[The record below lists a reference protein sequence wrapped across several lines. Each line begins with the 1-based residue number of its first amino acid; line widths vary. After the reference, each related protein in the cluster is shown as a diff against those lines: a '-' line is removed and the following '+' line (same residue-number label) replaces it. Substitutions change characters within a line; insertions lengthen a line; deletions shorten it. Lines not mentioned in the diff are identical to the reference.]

1 MVFVS
6 ILTTSRNFVKL
17 ISTFLLPVWD
27 SQSPLSQD
35 ILVLFALS
43 KLLKLKITVFDIPG
57 TLFWNITRNF
67 TGTFSEYTGN
77 IYWECSMNIPQTYIC
92 PVGDVMFG

>member
-17 ISTFLLPVWD
+17 ISTFLLPV
-27 SQSPLSQD
+27 SQD